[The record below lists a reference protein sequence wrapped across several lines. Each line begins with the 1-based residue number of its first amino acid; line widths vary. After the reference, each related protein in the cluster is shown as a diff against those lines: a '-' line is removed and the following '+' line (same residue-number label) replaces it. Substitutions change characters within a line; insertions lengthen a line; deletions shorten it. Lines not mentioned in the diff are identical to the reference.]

1 MDNYNTN
8 DWMWNMKKII
18 NSGIYDIEFQGDNDA
33 EFIGN
38 HPTLILKSIKNKEM
52 FYVFPLTTYTEERWK
67 QYKKNYCCRIITT
80 NSIVRIDKVKVLHR
94 LEIRNRWIKN
104 DLFIIPKPEEIA
116 TVYKKYLEYIEF
128 STNASIK
135 DYQKYYKCYNTFLT
149 SLYDLIENH
158 IFSNDFI
165 IDFAVSSITFN
176 SNLVYHL
183 SFDDVKHI
191 IYSVIGKDNVS
202 ISCDKG
208 NNTITI
214 KIKKDEIILTMK
226 REYDK
231 LILTKG
237 NVNKT
242 SVNIS

>member
-1 MDNYNTN
+1 
-8 DWMWNMKKII
+8 MKKII
-18 NSGIYDIEFQGDNDA
+18 NSGIYDIDFQGDNDA

-52 FYVFPLTTYTEERWK
+52 FYVFPLTTYTEERWT
-67 QYKKNYCCRIITT
+67 QYKKNYCCRIVTT

-104 DLFIIPKPEEIA
+104 DLFIIPKPEEIT
-116 TVYKKYLEYIEF
+116 TVYKKYLEYMEF

-135 DYQKYYKCYNTFLT
+135 DYQKYYKCYNAFLT

-165 IDFAVSSITFN
+165 IDFMASSITFN
-176 SNLVYHL
+176 SNLVYHI

-202 ISCDKG
+202 ISCDKEK
-208 NNTITI
+208 NTITI
-214 KIKKDEIILTMK
+214 YIKKDEIMLTMK
-226 REYDK
+226 NEYDK
-231 LILTKG
+231 VILTKG
-237 NVNKT
+237 DANKT